1 MRCRGVE
8 LWTPLL
14 LLWWV
19 TTPSL
24 TTRAVAHPR
33 RAVSYQGDG
42 LGLLHQTEN

>member
-1 MRCRGVE
+1 MRRRGGE

-14 LLWWV
+14 LLLWV

-24 TTRAVAHPR
+24 TTRTVAHPR

-42 LGLLHQTEN
+42 QRVLH